1 MTTPNIRAALERLVK
16 TDDGCSAAEWSDAIA
31 AARTALAE
39 PVPEGPSDEDLLELR
54 RGSSWLAS
62 AEECI
67 SISRAALAL
76 SRLTPQPVTP
86 TTSDVT
92 ELFYVTTLSR
102 MIARLEQNRIYGEG
116 ILITLE
122 DEGGGAFFTL
132 KDTSDVGGEIR
143 IEMEEL
149 ELVVIEARKLI
160 KQIKLETNG

>member
-1 MTTPNIRAALERLVK
+1 MKKFNY
-16 TDDGCSAAEWSDAIA
+16 
-31 AARTALAE
+31 
-39 PVPEGPSDEDLLELR
+39 
-54 RGSSWLAS
+54 
-62 AEECI
+62 
-67 SISRAALAL
+67 
-76 SRLTPQPVTP
+76 Q
-86 TTSDVT
+86 
-92 ELFYVTTLSR
+92 VTTLSR

-160 KQIKLETNG
+160 KQLEPETDG